1 MRGVVVGVVVGV
13 VALAKTATRGAE
25 SFPSAWNGGEPNKR
39 PAGAGQPRQPGGA
52 PAQQT
57 AAERVASVRA
67 GRLDEHAAS
76 AAERAA
82 GMHTAAGRRPDR
94 TDDEIARG
102 RVA

>member
-13 VALAKTATRGAE
+13 VAFARTAMRGPE
-25 SFPSAWNGGEPNKR
+25 GFPGAWNGGEPNGR
-39 PAGAGQPRQPGGA
+39 PAGAGHPRRSGGV

-57 AAERVASVRA
+57 AAERVASVHA
-67 GRLDEHAAS
+67 GRLDERAAS

-82 GMHTAAGRRPDR
+82 GMHTAAGSRPDR
-94 TDDEIARG
+94 TDDEIARD